1 MMMSSHARK
10 MTGVRQRGGPS
21 VARRRGYTIVELLV
35 VAGLLLLLLG
45 VAAGALGS
53 LLRSSERSLAENQLR
68 VGLAAARDLAVRS
81 EAGDAAAV
89 FILENGRCRIV
100 PAVSVGTLVNDEVL
114 GVDGQVQQ
122 SQATGLPL
130 RVDREVFIPVAL
142 AEPISLPLRWT
153 VRGFAE
159 PGQLHTTA
167 APNGWYE
174 WVNDVQAT
182 AAESGN
188 WVLPETNVL
197 DIETAEEGW
206 RRQTFIVRYEA
217 KTGNLVTNS
226 NATVLVVDVAPTDE
240 FRGTA
245 PYNTAATR
253 LDELDDDLA
262 PSVRR
267 LLATPALHPLNTRLS
282 ATTSLHRLL
291 GDRSNDT
298 ILARP
303 VQTIALALETSL
315 ASGISARGLNRTT
328 NSLLVRPEDIGADP
342 SPVDVGL
349 VPNVA
354 DAAEVQTRVNAW
366 IAPDLTATATAPTGV
381 NEPYEAR
388 IFTFSRYLGSMQEVK
403 P

>member
-1 MMMSSHARK
+1 MMLQCAIQSPRAS
-10 MTGVRQRGGPS
+10 
-21 VARRRGYTIVELLV
+21 RRGYTIVELLV

-68 VGLAAARDLAVRS
+68 VGLSAARDLAVRS
-81 EAGDAAAV
+81 ESGDAAAV
-89 FILENGRCRIV
+89 FLLENGRCRIV
-100 PAVSVGTLVNDEVL
+100 PAVSIGTLVNDEVL

-122 SQATGLPL
+122 SPTTGAPL
-130 RVDREVFIPVAL
+130 RVNREVFVPVAL
-142 AEPISLPLRWT
+142 AEPITLPLRWT

-159 PGQLHTTA
+159 PGQLHATA

-188 WVLPETNVL
+188 WMLPENSVL

-206 RRQTFIVRYEA
+206 RRQTFIVRFEA

-226 NATVLVVDVAPTDE
+226 NATVLVVAVVPTAE
-240 FRGTA
+240 SRGAA
-245 PYNTAATR
+245 PYNTVATR

-262 PSVRR
+262 PAVRR
-267 LLATPALHPLNTRLS
+267 LLASRTLHPL
-282 ATTSLHRLL
+282 ATQLTGTTDLHRLL

-303 VQTIALALETSL
+303 VQTVALALESSV
-315 ASGISARGLNRTT
+315 ASGISARGLNRVT
-328 NSLLVRPEDIGADP
+328 NSLLVRAEDVGTNA
-342 SPVDVGL
+342 SPIDVGL

-366 IAPDLTATATAPTGV
+366 IAPDLSDTAAVPAGI
-381 NEPYEAR
+381 NEPFEAR

>member
-1 MMMSSHARK
+1 MMRSFDQS
-10 MTGVRQRGGPS
+10 RQTS
-21 VARRRGYTIVELLV
+21 RRGYTIVELLV

-68 VGLAAARDLAVRS
+68 VGLSAARDLAVRS

-89 FILENGRCRIV
+89 FLLENGRCRIV
-100 PAVSVGTLVNDEVL
+100 PAVSIGTLVNDEVL

-122 SQATGLPL
+122 SPVTGAPL
-130 RVDREVFIPVAL
+130 RVNREVFVPVAL
-142 AEPISLPLRWT
+142 AEPITLPLRWT

-188 WVLPETNVL
+188 WMLPENGVL
-197 DIETAEEGW
+197 NIETPEEGW
-206 RRQTFIVRYEA
+206 RRQTFIVRFEA

-226 NATVLVVDVAPTDE
+226 SATVLVVDVAPTDE
-240 FRGTA
+240 FRGAA
-245 PYNTAATR
+245 PYNTVATR

-262 PSVRR
+262 PAVRR
-267 LLATPALHPLNTRLS
+267 LLASRTLHPL
-282 ATTSLHRLL
+282 ATQLTGTTDLHRLL

-303 VQTIALALETSL
+303 VQTVALALESSVAT
-315 ASGISARGLNRTT
+315 GISARGLNRAT
-328 NSLLVRPEDIGADP
+328 NSLLVRAEDVGANP
-342 SPVDVGL
+342 SPIDVGL

-354 DAAEVQTRVNAW
+354 DAAAVQTRVNAW
-366 IAPDLTATATAPTGV
+366 IAPDLSDAAVVPDGV
-381 NEPYEAR
+381 NEPFEAR